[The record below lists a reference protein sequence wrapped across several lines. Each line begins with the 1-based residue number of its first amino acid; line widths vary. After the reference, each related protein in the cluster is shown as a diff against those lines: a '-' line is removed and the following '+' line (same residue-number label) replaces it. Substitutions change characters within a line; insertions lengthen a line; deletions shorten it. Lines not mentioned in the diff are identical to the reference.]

1 MGERGTFVLITV
13 PWRALGKLRMKWHAD
28 VQNWWSCNS
37 TPPIHLHDTLRDNL
51 VCTFHCRQLTV
62 AMCNYRDT
70 IHVCIC
76 STSWMYSSNL
86 LAGCFHGLT
95 KQQPQAPVP
104 CHNHWTRQQT
114 LTTQQTCAEGLLP
127 AGSTSVLLAR
137 EVGSDSRPPSWA
149 MEDSSLAWRIKLT
162 R

>member
-1 MGERGTFVLITV
+1 MGQRGTFVLITV

-37 TPPIHLHDTLRDNL
+37 TATICLQDMHRDNL
-51 VCTFHCRQLTV
+51 VCTFHCRHLRL
-62 AMCNYRDT
+62 AMCNHRDT
-70 IHVCIC
+70 IHSCNC

-86 LAGCFHGLT
+86 LACCSHGLT

-114 LTTQQTCAEGLLP
+114 LTTQQICAEDLLP